1 MEFEENC
8 HRICNKIYNFWDKH
22 DIPLCNRCIRKTFHL
37 LLQDSSFMILLKQEE
52 FTIWVNEVSDSV
64 IFMFAEFPNII
75 FIPFTRHR
83 TFIVW
88 KNDKIV
94 RRVKNNIMT
103 SLSGKAV
110 NYSTFVT
117 HKREKVFYRK
127 YYFSI
132 ISLFSLLMK
141 QFNLDFIASYF

>member
-1 MEFEENC
+1 
-8 HRICNKIYNFWDKH
+8 
-22 DIPLCNRCIRKTFHL
+22 
-37 LLQDSSFMILLKQEE
+37 MILLKQEE

-64 IFMFAEFPNII
+64 IFMFAKFPNII

-117 HKREKVFYRK
+117 HKREKDVFLLK
-127 YYFSI
+127 VL
-132 ISLFSLLMK
+132 LFYN
-141 QFNLDFIASYF
+141 FFVFFADEAIYC